1 MSTYQPPVTDDSQVA
16 IHPAEFPPLRAK
28 SVGPGSGMSRF
39 MDVTVQVSVEL
50 GRVVLPMGELI
61 QLGEGSVLE
70 LERLIGD
77 PVDLLAQGVRFARG
91 EVVVVDD
98 AYAVRITEVESPP
111 QVATMSAAAH

>member
-1 MSTYQPPVTDDSQVA
+1 MSTYLPPVSDDPQVA

-28 SVGPGSGMSRF
+28 AAGPGSGMSRF
-39 MDVTVQVSVEL
+39 LDVTVQVSVEL

-70 LERLIGD
+70 LERQIGD

-98 AYAVRITEVESPP
+98 SYAVRITEVESQA
-111 QVATMSAAAH
+111 QVAPASSASN

>member
-1 MSTYQPPVTDDSQVA
+1 MSTYQPPATDDPQVA

-28 SVGPGSGMSRF
+28 SAGPGHGMSRF

-70 LERLIGD
+70 LERQIGD

-98 AYAVRITEVESPP
+98 SYAVRITEVESPP
-111 QVATMSAAAH
+111 QVASFSTATN

>member
-1 MSTYQPPVTDDSQVA
+1 MSTYQPPVSDDPQVA

-28 SVGPGSGMSRF
+28 SAGPGHGMSRF
-39 MDVTVQVSVEL
+39 LDVTVQVSVEL

-70 LERLIGD
+70 LERQIGD

-98 AYAVRITEVESPP
+98 SYAVRITEIESPA
-111 QVATMSAAAH
+111 QVAPVFTASN

>member
-1 MSTYQPPVTDDSQVA
+1 MSTYQPPATDDPQVA
-16 IHPAEFPPLRAK
+16 IHPAEFPQLRAK
-28 SVGPGSGMSRF
+28 TPGPGSGMSRF
-39 MDVTVQVSVEL
+39 LDVTVQVSVEL

-70 LERLIGD
+70 LERQIGD

-98 AYAVRITEVESPP
+98 SYAVRITEVEAPP
-111 QVATMSAAAH
+111 QVASASTASK

>member
-1 MSTYQPPVTDDSQVA
+1 
-16 IHPAEFPPLRAK
+16 
-28 SVGPGSGMSRF
+28 MSRF

-70 LERLIGD
+70 LERQIGE

-98 AYAVRITEVESPP
+98 SYAVRITEVETSA
-111 QVATMSAAAH
+111 QVASFSTATN